1 MSFFTAADVVI
12 PGSGSGGGGV
22 PSPLKVTPWD
32 STASYSD
39 GQIVI
44 FNGSQYVAQG
54 SPGVGSVPPIEVAS
68 PQVKNQPK
76 WLLAAR
82 GRSLPAEYDD
92 RATYYADQVVTYL
105 GGTWILDAPTVAV
118 GTTPNRDS
126 RWTRLSETL
135 TEAEGERLA
144 TSDLSNFAADTSAF
158 IVALGDEV
166 PRVRHHWVRVNILN
180 PIGQTAVLY
189 QCRFPRPIRAAARP
203 EITIQATDQPGAFS
217 LLAAVPIMSNN
228 QVIGY
233 SVGIENGKASGT
245 FDIFV
250 TIKEQIDQVRR

>member
-1 MSFFTAADVVI
+1 MSFFTAANVVV
-12 PGSGSGGGGV
+12 PGSGGGSS
-22 PSPLKVTPWD
+22 PSPFKVTAWD
-32 STASYSD
+32 SAVSYSD
-39 GQIVI
+39 GQVVI

-54 SPGVGSVPPIEVAS
+54 SPGVGMVPPIEVAS
-68 PQVKNQPK
+68 PVVKNQPR

-82 GRSLPAEYDD
+82 GRSTPTEYDD

-105 GGTWILDAPTVAV
+105 GGTWILDAPTVPA
-118 GTTPNRDS
+118 GMAPNRDS

-135 TEAEGERLA
+135 TEAEAERLA
-144 TSDLSNFAADTSAF
+144 TSDLFNFATDTSAF
-158 IVALGDEV
+158 MVALGDEV

-203 EITIQATDQPGAFS
+203 QITIQATDQPGAFA
-217 LLAAVPIMSNN
+217 LLAATPLIGNN
-228 QVIGY
+228 QVTGY

>member
-1 MSFFTAADVVI
+1 MSFFTAANVVV
-12 PGSGSGGGGV
+12 PGGGGGGSS
-22 PSPLKVTPWD
+22 PSPFKVTPWD
-32 STASYSD
+32 SNASYSD
-39 GQIVI
+39 GQVVI

-54 SPGVGSVPPIEVAS
+54 APAVGMVPPVEVAS

-76 WLLAAR
+76 WALAAR

-105 GGTWILDAPTVAV
+105 GGTWILDAPSVPPGTVP
-118 GTTPNRDS
+118 TRDA

-135 TEAEGERLA
+135 TEAEAEKLA

-166 PRVRHHWVRVNILN
+166 PRVRHHWVRVNIVN

-203 EITIQATDQPGAFS
+203 EISIQATDQSGAFS
-217 LLAAVPIMSNN
+217 LLAATALVGNN
-228 QVIGY
+228 QVNGY

-245 FDIFV
+245 FDILV
-250 TIKEQIDQVRR
+250 TVKEQIDQVRR